1 LNPFLNRIQIII
13 VVLTGNNQN
22 DMTKPILP
30 VNSPKVINAWCSYDI
45 ANSAYMLSVNTV
57 LYPIFYQ
64 QVTQKAFGSEMV
76 KFMGLNIKNTVLY
89 EYAIAL
95 GYFLVILMTLSLS
108 GIADLGGYRKRFMQS
123 FTVLGSFACM
133 GLYFFKGENIL
144 LGLLLPMLAVL
155 GFAGSLVYYNSFLPI
170 IATPDQHDR
179 VSAKG
184 FSFGYAGSMIL
195 LIFNIFS
202 LQNYQLFGFADSLEA
217 IRFSFI
223 EVGIWWL
230 AISQIAFYYLR
241 EERKVVS
248 WDVTLFTRGFHE
260 VINVFGY
267 IKKHKTMY
275 RFLLSFFFF
284 SMGVQTIII
293 VASLFGK
300 AELGITDTKLIMTIL
315 IIQLVAI
322 LGAYIFGRVST
333 RFGNRTSLLW
343 MLGIWIFVCL
353 SAYYIHQEIQFYC
366 LSALLGLVMG
376 GIQSQARSTWSKLI
390 PSDTTDTASYFSFY
404 DSTEKFAIVI
414 GMLGFGII
422 EQITGSMR
430 NSTLLLSLFFIVSFL
445 IIAFTKLKKNEPSLA

>member
-1 LNPFLNRIQIII
+1 MERP
-13 VVLTGNNQN
+13 V
-22 DMTKPILP
+22 LP

-45 ANSAYMLSVNTV
+45 ANSAYILSVNTV

-76 KFMGLNIKNTVLY
+76 TFLGLTIKNTVLY

-95 GYFLVILMTLSLS
+95 GYFLVIILTLSLS
-108 GIADLGGYRKRFMQS
+108 GIADLGGYRKRFMQA
-123 FTVLGSFACM
+123 FTLLGSFACM
-133 GLYFFKGENIL
+133 GLYFFTGENI
-144 LGLLLPMLAVL
+144 GVGIILPMLAVI

-179 VSAKG
+179 ISARG
-184 FSFGYAGSMIL
+184 FSFGYAGSML
-195 LIFNIFS
+195 LLVFNIFS
-202 LQNYQLFGFADSLEA
+202 LQNYQMFGFSDSMEA
-217 IRFSFI
+217 VQFSFI

-230 AISQIAFYYLR
+230 LVSRIAFYYLR
-241 EERKVVS
+241 EERREVR
-248 WDVTLFTRGFHE
+248 WNTAMFTKGFHE
-260 VINVFGY
+260 VINVFGF
-267 IKKHKTMY
+267 IRKNKTMY

-300 AELGITDTKLIMTIL
+300 AELGITDSKLIMTIL
-315 IIQLVAI
+315 IIQVVAI
-322 LGAYIFGRVST
+322 IGAFVFGRVSA

-343 MLGIWIFVCL
+343 MLAIWVIVCF
-353 SAYYIHQEIQFYC
+353 SAYFVHDENQFYV
-366 LSALLGLVMG
+366 LSALVGLVMG

-404 DSTEKFAIVI
+404 DSVEKLAIVI

-422 EQITGSMR
+422 EQVTGSMR
-430 NSTLLLSLFFIVSFL
+430 NSTLLLSLFFVVSFL
-445 IIAFTKLKKNEPSLA
+445 IIAFTRLKKEEPSIA

>member
-1 LNPFLNRIQIII
+1 
-13 VVLTGNNQN
+13 
-22 DMTKPILP
+22 MTKPILP

-76 KFMGLNIKNTVLY
+76 TLMGMNIKNTVVY

-95 GYFLVILMTLSLS
+95 GYFLVILITLSLS

-133 GLYFFKGENIL
+133 GLYFFKGENLL
-144 LGLLLPMLAVL
+144 LGLMLPMLAVVSY
-155 GFAGSLVYYNSFLPI
+155 AGSLVYYNSFLPI

-179 VSAKG
+179 ISARG

-202 LQNYQLFGFADSLEA
+202 LQDYRFFGFSDSLEA

-230 AISQIAFYYLR
+230 AVSQIAFYFLR

-248 WDVTLFTRGFHE
+248 WDVSIFTRGFRE

-322 LGAYIFGRVST
+322 AGAYIFGRVST

-343 MLGIWIFVCL
+343 MLGVWVFVCL
-353 SAYYIHQEIQFYC
+353 SAYYVHKEIQFYI

-445 IIAFTKLKKNEPSLA
+445 IIAFTKLKKEETSST

>member
-1 LNPFLNRIQIII
+1 MR
-13 VVLTGNNQN
+13 
-22 DMTKPILP
+22 KPTLP

-45 ANSAYMLSVNTV
+45 ANSAYILSVNTV
-57 LYPIFYQ
+57 LYPIFYE
-64 QVTQKAFGSEMV
+64 QVTRKAFGSEMV
-76 KFMGLNIKNTVLY
+76 TFMGLNIKNTVLY

-95 GYFLVILMTLSLS
+95 GYFMVILLTLSLS
-108 GIADLGGYRKRFMQS
+108 GIADLGGYRKRFMQV
-123 FTVLGSFACM
+123 FTILGSFACM
-133 GLYFFKGENIL
+133 GLFFFTGENIG
-144 LGLLLPMLAVL
+144 LGLMFPMLAVL

-170 IATPDQHDR
+170 IATSDHHDR
-179 VSAKG
+179 ISAKG
-184 FSFGYAGSMIL
+184 FSFGYAGSMLL

-202 LQNYQLFGFADSLEA
+202 LQNYQFFGFSDSLEA

-230 AISQIAFYYLR
+230 AVSQIAFYFLR
-241 EERKVVS
+241 EERKVVQ
-248 WDVTLFTRGFHE
+248 WDVSIFTRGFHE
-260 VINVFGY
+260 VFNVFGY
-267 IKKHKTMY
+267 IRKHKTMY

-322 LGAYIFGRVST
+322 FGAYIFGRVSS

-343 MLGIWIFVCL
+343 MLAIWILICI
-353 SAYYIHQEIQFYC
+353 SAYYVYTEMRFYI
-366 LSALLGLVMG
+366 LSALLGMVMG

-390 PSDTTDTASYFSFY
+390 PSGTTDTASYFSFY
-404 DSTEKFAIVI
+404 DSTEKLAIVI

-422 EQITGSMR
+422 EQVTGNMR

-445 IIAFTKLKKNEPSLA
+445 IIAFTKLKKEEPALA

>member
-1 LNPFLNRIQIII
+1 
-13 VVLTGNNQN
+13 
-22 DMTKPILP
+22 MTKPIFP
-30 VNSPKVINAWCSYDI
+30 VNSTKVINAWCSYDI

-57 LYPIFYQ
+57 LFPIYYE

-76 KFMGLNIKNTVLY
+76 TFMGMNIKNTVVY

-95 GYFLVILMTLSLS
+95 GYFIVILLTLSLS

-133 GLYFFKGENIL
+133 GLYFFIGENML
-144 LGLLLPMLAVL
+144 PGLLLPMLAVL
-155 GFAGSLVYYNSFLPI
+155 GFAGSLVYYNSFLPL

-179 VSAKG
+179 ISAKG

-202 LQNYQLFGFADSLEA
+202 LQNYQLFGFSDSLEA

-230 AISQIAFYYLR
+230 AVSQIAFYFLR
-241 EERKVVS
+241 EERKAVS
-248 WDVTLFTRGFHE
+248 WDVSLFTRGFHE

-267 IKKHKTMY
+267 IKKHRTMY

-343 MLGIWIFVCL
+343 MLGIWVFVCL
-353 SAYYIHQEIQFYC
+353 SAYYIHKEIQFYV
-366 LSALLGLVMG
+366 LSALLGMVMG

-390 PSDTTDTASYFSFY
+390 PSDTRDTASYFSFY

-445 IIAFTKLKKNEPSLA
+445 IIAFTKLKKDESSIA

>member
-1 LNPFLNRIQIII
+1 MRRP
-13 VVLTGNNQN
+13 V
-22 DMTKPILP
+22 LP

-45 ANSAYMLSVNTV
+45 ANSAYILSVNTV

-64 QVTQKAFGSEMV
+64 QVTRKAFGSEMV
-76 KFMGLNIKNTVLY
+76 TFMGLNMKNTVLY
-89 EYAIAL
+89 EYAIAM

-133 GLYFFKGENIL
+133 GLFFFKGENIG

-170 IATPDQHDR
+170 IATPDRHDR
-179 VSAKG
+179 ISAKG

-202 LQNYQLFGFADSLEA
+202 VQKYQLFGFADSLEA

-230 AISQIAFYYLR
+230 AVSQIAFYYLR
-241 EERKVVS
+241 EDRKVVH
-248 WDVTLFTRGFHE
+248 WDLTIFTRGFHE
-260 VINVFGY
+260 VFVVFGY

-284 SMGVQTIII
+284 SMGVQTVII

-300 AELGITDTKLIMTIL
+300 AELGISDTMLIMTIL

-322 LGAYIFGRVST
+322 LGAFVFGMVST

-343 MLGIWIFVCL
+343 MLGIWIFVCF
-353 SAYYIHQEIQFYC
+353 SAYNVHDDIQFYV
-366 LSALLGLVMG
+366 LSALVGLVMG

-390 PSDTTDTASYFSFY
+390 PQNTTDTASYFSFY
-404 DSTEKFAIVI
+404 DSTEKLAIVI

-445 IIAFTKLKKNEPSLA
+445 IIAFTKLKKEES

>member
-1 LNPFLNRIQIII
+1 
-13 VVLTGNNQN
+13 
-22 DMTKPILP
+22 MTRPILP
-30 VNSPKVINAWCSYDI
+30 INSPKVINAWCSYDI
-45 ANSAYMLSVNTV
+45 ANSAYILSVNTV

-76 KFMGLNIKNTVLY
+76 TFMGLNIRNTVLY

-95 GYFLVILMTLSLS
+95 GYFLVIIMTLSLS

-123 FTVLGSFACM
+123 FTMLGSFACM
-133 GLYFFKGENIL
+133 GLFFFNGENIW

-170 IATPDQHDR
+170 IATPDRHDR
-179 VSAKG
+179 ISAKG

-202 LQNYQLFGFADSLEA
+202 LQKYQLFGFSDSLEA

-230 AISQIAFYYLR
+230 VVSQVAFYYLR
-241 EERKVVS
+241 EERKAVR
-248 WDVTLFTRGFHE
+248 WDVTIFTRGFHE
-260 VINVFGY
+260 VFKVFGY

-284 SMGVQTIII
+284 SMGVQTVII

-300 AELGITDTKLIMTIL
+300 AELGISDTMLIMTIL
-315 IIQLVAI
+315 IIQAVAI
-322 LGAYIFGRVST
+322 LGAFIFGKVSS

-343 MLGIWIFVCL
+343 MLAIWVFICF
-353 SAYYIHQEIQFYC
+353 SAYIVHNEFQFYF
-366 LSALLGLVMG
+366 LSALVGLVMG

-390 PSDTTDTASYFSFY
+390 PTETGETASYFSFY
-404 DSTEKFAIVI
+404 DSTEKLAIVI

-445 IIAFTKLKKNEPSLA
+445 IIAFTKLKKE

>member
-1 LNPFLNRIQIII
+1 
-13 VVLTGNNQN
+13 
-22 DMTKPILP
+22 MTRPILP

-45 ANSAYMLSVNTV
+45 ANSAYILSVNTV
-57 LYPIFYQ
+57 LYPIYYQ
-64 QVTQKAFGSEMV
+64 IVTKQAFGSEV
-76 KFMGLNIKNTVLY
+76 IQFMGWSIKNTVLY

-95 GYFLVILMTLSLS
+95 GYLLVIFMTLSLS
-108 GIADLGGYRKRFMQS
+108 GIADMGGYRKRFMQS
-123 FTVLGSFACM
+123 FTLLGSLACI
-133 GLYFFKGENIL
+133 GLYGFNGTNL
-144 LGLLLPMLAVL
+144 GLGLLLPMLAVL

-170 IATPDQHDR
+170 IATPDHHDR
-179 VSAKG
+179 ISARG
-184 FSFGYAGSMIL
+184 FSFGYAGSMLL

-202 LQNYQLFGFADSLEA
+202 LENYQIFGFADKLEA

-230 AISQIAFYYLR
+230 AVSQIAFYYLR
-241 EERKVVS
+241 EERKKVKM
-248 WDVTLFTRGFHE
+248 DTTIFTKGFHE
-260 VINVFGY
+260 IFKVFKYIN
-267 IKKHKTMY
+267 KHKAMY

-322 LGAYIFGRVST
+322 LGAMIFGRVSS
-333 RFGNRTSLLW
+333 RFGNKTSLLW
-343 MLGIWIFVCL
+343 MLAIWIIICFM
-353 SAYYIHQEIQFYC
+353 AYVVHNEYQFYV
-366 LSALLGLVMG
+366 LSALVGLVMG

-404 DSTEKFAIVI
+404 DSTEKLAIVI

-422 EQITGSMR
+422 EQVTGSMR
-430 NSTLLLSLFFIVSFL
+430 NSTLLLSLFFIVSFV
-445 IIAFTKLKKNEPSLA
+445 IIALTKLKTEEISTDK

>member
-1 LNPFLNRIQIII
+1 MKR
-13 VVLTGNNQN
+13 
-22 DMTKPILP
+22 PILP

-45 ANSAYMLSVNTV
+45 ANSAYILSVNTV

-76 KFMGLNIKNTVLY
+76 TFMGMNIKNTVLY

-95 GYFLVILMTLSLS
+95 GYFLVILLTLSLS

-123 FTVLGSFACM
+123 FTMLGSFACM
-133 GLYFFKGENIL
+133 GLFFFKGENIG
-144 LGLLLPMLAVL
+144 LGLVLPMLAVL

-170 IATPDQHDR
+170 IATPDRHDSI
-179 VSAKG
+179 SAKG

-202 LQNYQLFGFADSLEA
+202 LQKYQLFGFSDSLEA

-230 AISQIAFYYLR
+230 LVSQIAFYYLR
-241 EERKVVS
+241 EERKTVH
-248 WDVTLFTRGFHE
+248 WDVTIFTRGFYE
-260 VINVFGY
+260 VFKVFGY
-267 IKKHKTMY
+267 IKKHKSMY

-322 LGAYIFGRVST
+322 LGAFIFGKVST

-343 MLGIWIFVCL
+343 MLAIWIFICF
-353 SAYYIHQEIQFYC
+353 SAYFVHDEYQFYV
-366 LSALLGLVMG
+366 LSALVGLVMG

-404 DSTEKFAIVI
+404 DSTEKLAIVI

-445 IIAFTKLKKNEPSLA
+445 IIAFTKLKKEESSPA

>member
-1 LNPFLNRIQIII
+1 MRR
-13 VVLTGNNQN
+13 
-22 DMTKPILP
+22 PILP
-30 VNSPKVINAWCSYDI
+30 INSPKVINAWCSYDI
-45 ANSAYMLSVNTV
+45 ANSAYILSVNTV

-64 QVTQKAFGSEMV
+64 QVTRKAFGSEMV
-76 KFMGLNIKNTVLY
+76 TFMGLNMKNTVLY
-89 EYAIAL
+89 EYAIAM

-133 GLYFFKGENIL
+133 GLFFFKGENIG

-170 IATPDQHDR
+170 IATPDRHDR
-179 VSAKG
+179 ISAKG

-202 LQNYQLFGFADSLEA
+202 VQKYQLFGFADSLEA

-230 AISQIAFYYLR
+230 AVSQIAFYYLR
-241 EERKVVS
+241 EDRKVVH
-248 WDVTLFTRGFHE
+248 WDLTIFTRGFHE
-260 VINVFGY
+260 VFVVFGY

-284 SMGVQTIII
+284 SMGVQTVII

-300 AELGITDTKLIMTIL
+300 AELGISDTMLIMTIL

-322 LGAYIFGRVST
+322 LGAFVFGMVST

-343 MLGIWIFVCL
+343 MLGIWIFVCF
-353 SAYYIHQEIQFYC
+353 SAYNVHDDIQFYV
-366 LSALLGLVMG
+366 LSALVGLVMG

-390 PSDTTDTASYFSFY
+390 PQNTTDTASYFSFY
-404 DSTEKFAIVI
+404 DSTEKLAIVI

-445 IIAFTKLKKNEPSLA
+445 IIAFTKLKKEES

>member
-1 LNPFLNRIQIII
+1 
-13 VVLTGNNQN
+13 
-22 DMTKPILP
+22 MP

-45 ANSAYMLSVNTV
+45 ANSAYILSVNTV

-76 KFMGLNIKNTVLY
+76 TFMGLNIKNTVLY

-123 FTVLGSFACM
+123 FTMLGSFACM
-133 GLYFFKGENIL
+133 GLFFFKGENIG

-170 IATPDQHDR
+170 IVTPDRHDR
-179 VSAKG
+179 ISARG

-202 LQNYQLFGFADSLEA
+202 LQKYQLFGFSDSLEA

-230 AISQIAFYYLR
+230 TVSQIAFYYLR
-241 EERKVVS
+241 EERKVVH
-248 WDVTLFTRGFHE
+248 WDVTIFTRGFHE
-260 VINVFGY
+260 VFNVFGY

-315 IIQLVAI
+315 IIQVVAI
-322 LGAYIFGRVST
+322 LGAFIFGRVST

-343 MLGIWIFVCL
+343 MLAIWVFVCF
-353 SAYYIHQEIQFYC
+353 SAYNVHDEYQFYV
-366 LSALLGLVMG
+366 LSALVGLVVG

-390 PSDTTDTASYFSFY
+390 PSNTTDTASYFTFY
-404 DSTEKFAIVI
+404 DSTEKLAIVI

-430 NSTLLLSLFFIVSFL
+430 NSTLLLSSFFIVSFL
-445 IIAFTKLKKNEPSLA
+445 IIAFTKLKKEESSLA